1 MNSAAL
7 YVHIPFCLKKC
18 SYCDFFSV
26 ENSGRIDNLYLECL
40 KNEAAFYAEKY
51 KIDFWRT
58 IYIGGGTPSL
68 LSASQI
74 ENLAIY
80 LKNSCLCKNITPL
93 EFTIEMNPESVSK
106 EKLDSAWKNGITR
119 LSLGIQSLNEN
130 ALRAVERH
138 CNVETAISA
147 LETVKSCWKGELSLD
162 AIAGLPCQS
171 EKEFLLSLE
180 KIISYNPGHISLYT
194 LTVEE
199 KTPLARNISSGK
211 INFDFDEADSQWLSG
226 RDLLLKNGFFQYE
239 VSNFCQNG
247 KKSIHN
253 SSYWAQKDYVGIG
266 CSACGTFYGNKSFR
280 WTNTENLSEYENFWS
295 KPFPL
300 ESEIPRSIEE
310 FSLETREFEFLMMGL
325 RTFEGLNS
333 ARYRKNFRSVE
344 PWNGDLEKR
353 LEPVREFGVKTTE
366 NPDGSKNFSLTE
378 DTILFLNKILLEL

>member
-1 MNSAAL
+1 MPDSAL
-7 YVHIPFCLKKC
+7 
-18 SYCDFFSV
+18 
-26 ENSGRIDNLYLECL
+26 
-40 KNEAAFYAEKY
+40 FYAEKY

-74 ENLAIY
+74 EKLAIY

-180 KIISYNPGHISLYT
+180 KIISYKKDIRIMDAGDGS
-194 LTVEE
+194 
-199 KTPLARNISSGK
+199 
-211 INFDFDEADSQWLSG
+211 NFFRHDIADS
-226 RDLLLKNGFFQYE
+226 
-239 VSNFCQNG
+239 
-247 KKSIHN
+247 
-253 SSYWAQKDYVGIG
+253 A
-266 CSACGTFYGNKSFR
+266 CSPCTGN
-280 WTNTENLSEYENFWS
+280 E
-295 KPFPL
+295 
-300 ESEIPRSIEE
+300 
-310 FSLETREFEFLMMGL
+310 
-325 RTFEGLNS
+325 
-333 ARYRKNFRSVE
+333 
-344 PWNGDLEKR
+344 
-353 LEPVREFGVKTTE
+353 
-366 NPDGSKNFSLTE
+366 
-378 DTILFLNKILLEL
+378 

>member
-1 MNSAAL
+1 MKSAAL

-26 ENSGRIDNLYLECL
+26 ENFGRIDDLYLECL

-51 KIDFWRT
+51 KIDFWST

-68 LSASQI
+68 LSAS
-74 ENLAIY
+74 
-80 LKNSCLCKNITPL
+80 LCKNIPPL

-119 LSLGIQSLNEN
+119 LSLGIQSLNKN
-130 ALRAVERH
+130 ALKSVERH
-138 CNVETAISA
+138 CSAEKAFAA
-147 LETVKSCWKGELSLD
+147 LETVKSCWKGELNLD

-171 EKEFLLSLE
+171 EEDFLLSLE

-211 INFDFDEADSQWLSG
+211 ISFDFDEADSQWLSG

-247 KKSIHN
+247 KKSVHN

-280 WTNTENLSEYENFWS
+280 WIDTENILEYENFWS
-295 KPFPL
+295 KQFPL

-333 ARYRKNFRSVE
+333 AQYRKNFCSVE

-353 LEPVREFGVKTTE
+353 LEPVKKFGIKTTE
-366 NPDGSKNFSLTE
+366 NSDSSKNFSLTE
-378 DTILFLNKILLEL
+378 DSILFLNKILLEL

>member
-1 MNSAAL
+1 M
-7 YVHIPFCLKKC
+7 
-18 SYCDFFSV
+18 
-26 ENSGRIDNLYLECL
+26 ENSGHIDNLYLECL
-40 KNEAAFYAEKY
+40 KNEAVFYAEKY

-280 WTNTENLSEYENFWS
+280 WTNTENILEYENFWS

-353 LEPVREFGVKTTE
+353 LEPVRKFGVKTTE